1 MKLIAAAALLLLLV
15 LSELTLFGLICA
27 QESDAWIAE
36 PWNSDTAL
44 TGENAGT
51 LPDLMLLNITGN
63 EPQYILLA
71 GSKIDFTGYIRENR
85 SNELW
90 VEENSTWAPYLQ
102 AQQGE
107 AIELI
112 AYTPTGGSADL
123 YRIYYSSGNISHR
136 GYELLPGYYNLS
148 MLAGTPGRTML
159 VFAVNNQPANA
170 IIIDVMEAKGKTA
183 SGPVPVEGALPVK
196 AKITIKSERVKG
208 YDIYVDGAFYS
219 SDIADGNLD
228 GIANFTVWQGTHTI
242 IISNRDSLG
251 RATYKSEHK
260 RDFKGGYAYTLS
272 T

>member
-1 MKLIAAAALLLLLV
+1 MKLIAVAALLLLLA
-15 LSELTLFGLICA
+15 LSELALSGLICA
-27 QESDAWIAE
+27 QENDAWIAE
-36 PWNSDTAL
+36 PWNNDTAL
-44 TGENAGT
+44 TGEDAGA
-51 LPDLMLLNITGN
+51 LPDLMPLNITGS

-71 GSKIDFTGYIRENR
+71 SSKVDFMNYNRENR

-107 AIELI
+107 AIALV

-123 YRIYYSSGNISHR
+123 YRIYYSSGNISHK
-136 GYELLPGYYNLS
+136 GYELLPGYYNLNMRAS
-148 MLAGTPGRTML
+148 TLGRTML

-170 IIIDVMEAKGKTA
+170 VIIDIMEAKEKTA
-183 SGPVPVEGALPVK
+183 SGPVPVEAALPKK

-208 YDIYVDGAFYS
+208 YDVYVDGAFYS
-219 SDIADGNLD
+219 SDIADGVLD
-228 GIANFTVWQGTHTI
+228 GVASFTIWQGTHTI
-242 IISNRDSLG
+242 TISDRDSLG

-260 RDFKGGYAYTLS
+260 KDFKGGYAYTLS